1 MIATGEAPVTPE
13 STSTSRATVELVD
26 ASADPHCD
34 PQASAVASLSEKPPP
49 VSVATALAVC
59 PPVASTQPAAIS
71 AGVVDPADILPAAL
85 AEEAFD
91 LISDFSS
98 RLQLSLKRVLDVT
111 FAATALLVLSP
122 LLLLIAAIIKLTDG
136 GPVFFAQQ
144 RVGFRYQSFR
154 MLKFRS
160 MVIHAE
166 SLKPKLQLVNEANGP
181 VFKMRRDPRVT
192 KVGRILR
199 KYSLDELPQ
208 LINVLRGEM
217 SIVGPRPSLEIEVAR
232 YEPWYFRRFA
242 VRPGLTCFWQI
253 CARRYRMPFDDWMRL
268 DLKYV
273 DQWSLRL
280 DLKLI
285 ARTFAVVL
293 GGTGE

>member
-1 MIATGEAPVTPE
+1 MIATGEAPVPPDT
-13 STSTSRATVELVD
+13 TSTSRATVELVD
-26 ASADPHCD
+26 ASAEPHD
-34 PQASAVASLSEKPPP
+34 GSQASAVASLSEEPSP
-49 VSVATALAVC
+49 VATATALVVC
-59 PPVASTQPAAIS
+59 PPANSQPAAIPAS
-71 AGVVDPADILPAAL
+71 AVDPADILPAAL
-85 AEEAFD
+85 AEEAYE
-91 LISDFSS
+91 LISDFSTRF
-98 RLQLSLKRVLDVT
+98 RLSVKRGLDVT
-111 FAATALLVLSP
+111 FAAAALLVLSP
-122 LLLLIAAIIKLTDG
+122 LLLLIAAILKLTDG

-144 RVGFRYQSFR
+144 RVGLRYRSFR

-160 MVIHAE
+160 MVVHAE
-166 SLKPKLQLVNEANGP
+166 SLKPKLQLVNESNGP

-192 KVGRILR
+192 RVGRILR

-208 LINVLRGEM
+208 LINVLRGDM
-217 SIVGPRPSLEIEVAR
+217 SLVGPRPSLEIEVAR

-253 CARRYRMPFDDWMRL
+253 CARRYRIPFDDWMRL

-280 DLKLI
+280 DLMLI
-285 ARTFAVVL
+285 VRTFSVVL

>member
-1 MIATGEAPVTPE
+1 MIATGEAPVPPDAR
-13 STSTSRATVELVD
+13 STSRATVELLD
-26 ASADPHCD
+26 ASAEPHD
-34 PQASAVASLSEKPPP
+34 DSQASAVASLSEEPSP
-49 VSVATALAVC
+49 VAVATALVVC
-59 PPVASTQPAAIS
+59 PPANSQPAAIPAS
-71 AGVVDPADILPAAL
+71 AVDPADILPAAL
-85 AEEAFD
+85 AEEAYE
-91 LISDFSS
+91 LISDFSTRF
-98 RLQLSLKRVLDVT
+98 RLSVKRGLDVT
-111 FAATALLVLSP
+111 FAAAALLVLSP

-144 RVGFRYQSFR
+144 RVGLRYRSFR

-160 MVIHAE
+160 MVVHAE
-166 SLKPKLQLVNEANGP
+166 SLKPKLQLVNESNGP
-181 VFKMRRDPRVT
+181 VFKMGRDPRVT
-192 KVGRILR
+192 KVGRVLR

-208 LINVLRGEM
+208 LINVLRGDM
-217 SIVGPRPSLEIEVAR
+217 SLVGPRPSLEIEVAR

-253 CARRYRMPFDDWMRL
+253 CGRRYRMPFDDWMRL

-280 DLKLI
+280 DLVLI
-285 ARTFAVVL
+285 VRTFSVVL

>member
-1 MIATGEAPVTPE
+1 MIATGEAPVPPD
-13 STSTSRATVELVD
+13 STSTPRATVELVD
-26 ASADPHCD
+26 ASAEPHGD
-34 PQASAVASLSEKPPP
+34 PQASAVASLSEKPSP
-49 VSVATALAVC
+49 VSVATALVVC
-59 PPVASTQPAAIS
+59 PPASTQPAAIS
-71 AGVVDPADILPAAL
+71 ARALEPADIPAAL
-85 AEEAFD
+85 AEEALE
-91 LISDFSS
+91 LISDFSTRF
-98 RLQLSLKRVLDVT
+98 RLSMKRVFDVT
-111 FAATALLVLSP
+111 FAAAALLVLSP
-122 LLLLIAAIIKLTDG
+122 VLLLIAAIIKLTDG

-166 SLKPKLQLVNEANGP
+166 SLKPKLQLVNESNGP

-192 KVGRILR
+192 RVGRILR

-208 LINVLRGEM
+208 LINVLRGDM
-217 SIVGPRPSLEIEVAR
+217 SLVGPRPSLEIEVAR

-253 CARRYRMPFDDWMRL
+253 CVRRYRMPFDEWMRL

-280 DLKLI
+280 DLMLI
-285 ARTFAVVL
+285 VRTFSAVL
-293 GGTGE
+293 GGTGA